1 MLQVHEALEGLAA
14 DDPEKAAVVK
24 LGFFVRLE
32 QGEIAT
38 LLGISERTVQ
48 RHWAFGGLVQSLL
61 RS

>member
-1 MLQVHEALEGLAA
+1 MEGLAA